1 MKDWAADHPKAK
13 LMARKRALIVDAA
26 REAFLRD
33 GYGGASMERIA
44 KDAGVSIMT
53 LYRHAEGKDDLFS
66 AVIAQA
72 CHPADQAE
80 QARIDESLQKPLPEI
95 LVFIGVMFQERIAS
109 PATTSL
115 FRTVMVETPRFPH
128 LAKIAY
134 RGLIEAHADALD
146 AFVGQRDEAAGLAP
160 GRRQK
165 LCAAFLDRLVGLDS
179 FRVLLGLEGT
189 TDAERLDRAKSA
201 AAELIA
207 ALPAPTAGPTRQ
219 AFVV

>member
-1 MKDWAADHPKAK
+1 MKDWATDHPKAK
-13 LMARKRALIVDAA
+13 LMARKRAAIIDAA

-80 QARIDESLQKPLPEI
+80 QARIQDSLQKTLPEI
-95 LVFIGVMFQERIAS
+95 LVFIGVMFQERMAS
-109 PATTSL
+109 PATTTL
-115 FRTVMVETPRFPH
+115 FRTVMVEIMRFPH
-128 LAKIAY
+128 LADIAY
-134 RGLIEAHADALD
+134 SGLIGSHEDALD
-146 AFVGQRDEAAGLAP
+146 AFLGQRVEAVALDTAQ
-160 GRRQK
+160 RRK
-165 LCAAFLDRLVGLDS
+165 LSAAFLDRLVGLDS

-189 TDAERLDRAKSA
+189 TEAERRDRARSA
-201 AAELIA
+201 TAELMA
-207 ALPAPTAGPTRQ
+207 ALPALASGQ
-219 AFVV
+219 H

>member
-13 LMARKRALIVDAA
+13 LMARKRAAIVDAA

-80 QARIDESLQKPLPEI
+80 QARIQESLQRPLPEI
-95 LVFIGVMFQERIAS
+95 LIFIGVMFQERIAS
-109 PATTSL
+109 PATTTL
-115 FRTVMVETPRFPH
+115 FRTVMVETMRFPH
-128 LAKIAY
+128 LADIAY
-134 RGLIEAHADALD
+134 RGLIEAHEDSLD
-146 AFVGQRDEAAGLAP
+146 AFLGQRVEAATLDP
-160 GRRQK
+160 GQRRK

-179 FRVLLGLEGT
+179 FRVLLGLEGA
-189 TDAERLDRAKSA
+189 TDAERLDRATSA
-201 AAELIA
+201 TAELIS
-207 ALPAPTAGPTRQ
+207 ALPA
-219 AFVV
+219 

>member
-1 MKDWAADHPKAK
+1 MKDWASDHPKAK
-13 LMARKRALIVDAA
+13 LMARKRAAIVDAA

-80 QARIDESLQKPLPEI
+80 QARIDESLQKPLSEI

-115 FRTVMVETPRFPH
+115 FRAVMVETPRFPH
-128 LAKIAY
+128 LADIAY
-134 RGLIEAHADALD
+134 RGLIGAHADALD
-146 AFVGQRDEAAGLAP
+146 AFLGQRDEAAALDP
-160 GRRQK
+160 RQREK
-165 LCAAFLDRLVGLDS
+165 LSTAFLDRLVGLDS
-179 FRVLLGLEGT
+179 FRILLGLEGA
-189 TDAERLDRAKSA
+189 TDVERLDRAKLA
-201 AAELIA
+201 AAELITALA
-207 ALPAPTAGPTRQ
+207 ASER
-219 AFVV
+219 VDSRR